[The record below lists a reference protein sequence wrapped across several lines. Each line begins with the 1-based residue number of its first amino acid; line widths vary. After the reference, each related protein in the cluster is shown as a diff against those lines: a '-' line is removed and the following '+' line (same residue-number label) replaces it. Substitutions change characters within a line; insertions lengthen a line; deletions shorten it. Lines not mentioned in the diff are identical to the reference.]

1 VKENVM
7 KKLLIAMMM
16 LVAVSA
22 TLVGCKASVDD
33 DGAEL
38 KVGDK

>member
-1 VKENVM
+1 M
-7 KKLLIAMMM
+7 KHLLIALMM

-22 TLVGCKASVDD
+22 TLTGCKASVDD